1 MPSPP
6 PSPGTPRAKRVPKPS
21 DLCTPRSYSRPSE
34 QERGVRRWLL
44 SEVFCTSEPRA
55 PLAFSCWT
63 EPHVVLGTVRSSH
76 KTARR
81 GSCGLPIVVRE
92 DEPVEGQA
100 VALRSRRACARTHPA
115 QGSAP
120 LPRGLLRT
128 SPPSQRLAVTS
139 DGFVYVRPYYG
150 SERICRPLPM
160 VDSART
166 CDAMRE
172 DLWRSL
178 RLGAFHRH
186 LPYCASAW
194 GPRSGAR
201 PHGGNVGRGPAQHAF
216 SDFVQKISKGSV
228 FDPFRLPFEKDGLV
242 SSFTALY
249 WMT

>member
-1 MPSPP
+1 VPSPP

-178 RLGAFHRH
+178 RLGAFSQ
-186 LPYCASAW
+186 ASALLRERMGSPERREAPTGGTW
-194 GPRSGAR
+194 AEGQRSMPSRILFRKSRKAR
-201 PHGGNVGRGPAQHAF
+201 SLTLF
-216 SDFVQKISKGSV
+216 DFRSRKTGWSV
-228 FDPFRLPFEKDGLV
+228 PSQRFIG
-242 SSFTALY
+242 
-249 WMT
+249 